1 MNYEDARKYIDSIA
15 RFGSKLGLDN
25 IRNLMAYLGDPQ
37 EKIKM
42 VHVAGTNGKG
52 STVAFLT
59 GILMSAGYRT
69 GMYTSPFVER
79 FSERIRVDGKEIGE
93 EDFARIATRVR
104 DAAVKMKE
112 EGKGEPTEFEIISA
126 IAFLYFFEQKC
137 DICVLEVGLGGR
149 LDATNVIKDPLLCMI
164 TPISYDHTDILGDT
178 LEKIAFEKAGII
190 KEGSSVLIHPQEEGV
205 TRVIKDVC
213 VRKGADLVIC
223 PLPKGPLR
231 AGLDGVDFLL
241 EGKSFHISLLGDY
254 QINNAAMAVQAA
266 RILKKKGFD
275 IKEKDIGE
283 GLSAATWSARF
294 ELIRKDP
301 FVLIDGSHNVK
312 GMERLASSLRLY
324 FGDAKIV
331 FIIGILKDKDHGKML
346 DAILP
351 LAKVV
356 YTVTVP
362 SDRTLSADEL
372 ALEVR
377 QKTDVDCMAVPDPVS
392 AYETAIKKAGSEDI
406 ICACG
411 SLYYVGLIRST
422 VLFDD
427 QKLRNAVSDVDGH
440 VEDL

>member
-25 IRNLMAYLGDPQ
+25 IRNLMGYLGNPQ

-52 STVAFLT
+52 STVAFLCS
-59 GILMSAGYRT
+59 ILMEAGYRT

-93 EDFARIATRVR
+93 EDFARIATVVR
-104 DAAVKMKE
+104 DAAAKMKE
-112 EGKGEPTEFEIISA
+112 EQKGEPTEFEIISA

-149 LDATNVIKDPLLCMI
+149 LDATNVIEEPLLCMI

-190 KEGSSVLIHPQEEGV
+190 KEGSTVLIHPQEDGV
-205 TRVIKDVC
+205 LRVIEDVC
-213 VRKGADLVIC
+213 TGKKAEPVIC
-223 PLPKGPLR
+223 PLPDAPLY
-231 AGLDGVDFLL
+231 AGLDGVDFVLADRTY
-241 EGKSFHISLLGDY
+241 HINLLGDY
-254 QINNAAMAVQAA
+254 QINNAAMAVKAA
-266 RILKKKGFD
+266 HILREKGY
-275 IKEKDIGE
+275 DIGE
-283 GLSAATWSARF
+283 EAIEGGLSKASWSARF
-294 ELIRKDP
+294 ELVRRDP
-301 FVLIDGSHNVK
+301 FVLIDGSHNVS
-312 GMERLASSLRLY
+312 GMERLAKSLRLY
-324 FGDAKIV
+324 FGDARII
-331 FIIGILKDKDHGKML
+331 FIIGILRDKDHSRML

-351 LAKVV
+351 LAKAV

-362 SDRTLSADEL
+362 SDRTLTADEL

-377 QKTDVDCMAVPDPVS
+377 QKTQVVCRAVPDPVS
-392 AYETAIKKAGSEDI
+392 AYEMALKKAGSTDI

-411 SLYYVGLIRST
+411 SLYYVGLIRSA
-422 VLFDD
+422 VSFDD
-427 QKLRNAVSDVDGH
+427 QKLRGAVSDIDGH
-440 VEDL
+440 VEDP